1 MPNQRKA
8 TSNRTKNSNTNSP
21 ISSVFIVFTVSIV
34 EAQGA
39 PAKLNY
45 VVGGGGSKVLI
56 SVTWCVGLFI
66 SEQIGN

>member
-45 VVGGGGSKVLI
+45 VVGGGGKVLI

>member
-21 ISSVFIVFTVSIV
+21 ISSVSIVFAVSIV

-39 PAKLNY
+39 HAKLNY
-45 VVGGGGSKVLI
+45 VVGSGGEVLI
-56 SVTWCVGLFI
+56 SVIWCVGLFI

>member
-21 ISSVFIVFTVSIV
+21 ISSVFIVFAVSIV

-39 PAKLNY
+39 HAKLNY
-45 VVGGGGSKVLI
+45 VVGSGGKV
-56 SVTWCVGLFI
+56 SVMWCVGLFI

>member
-1 MPNQRKA
+1 MPNQRKV

-39 PAKLNY
+39 HAKLNY
-45 VVGGGGSKVLI
+45 VVGGGGKVLI
-56 SVTWCVGLFI
+56 SVMWCVGLFI